1 MTNQGQYLTTLSQ
14 LEALLLS
21 GNASNDGHHSDTQ
34 ALAKLVGLLLDLLS
48 QLTSGG
54 QDDGVGTLV
63 SIL

>member
-54 QDDGVGTLV
+54 QDDGIGTLV